1 MDTDCFIQSLRRL
14 IVRRGNVRLT
24 KCDNGTN
31 FVGGENELKHVFTI
45 IDDNKIKFFLANLG
59 NNYMTFLKNPPA
71 TSHIGRVWEE
81 QIQSC

>member
-1 MDTDCFIQSLRRL
+1 MEQTLW
-14 IVRRGNVRLT
+14 VA
-24 KCDNGTN
+24 KKK
-31 FVGGENELKHVFTI
+31 LKHAFSVM
-45 IDDNKIKFFLANLG
+45 DDNKIKFFLANLG